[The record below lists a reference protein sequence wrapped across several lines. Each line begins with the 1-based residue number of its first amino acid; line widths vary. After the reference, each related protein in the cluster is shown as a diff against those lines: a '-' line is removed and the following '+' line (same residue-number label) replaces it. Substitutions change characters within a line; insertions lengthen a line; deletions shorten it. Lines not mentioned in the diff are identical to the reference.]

1 MTPCAHRPAVPRDL
15 GLTLLEV
22 VISLSILVVG
32 LLGLIAAVQR
42 AGDASEQAGLVMQQ
56 QLFGESVLEEAQRN
70 QLTTLYALCGAN
82 GIVMRVKD
90 FPGHPANPYPP
101 GLVAVLQ
108 CRDPAVDASF
118 LVDPASAGLL
128 SPALVQVVR
137 MRVRV
142 LYVGNPD
149 ETNPNLLVPLP
160 GSRVPGP
167 LELVT
172 YRIAS

>member
-1 MTPCAHRPAVPRDL
+1 MTPFTHQPDVRRDL

-32 LLGLIAAVQR
+32 LLGLIAAAQR
-42 AGDASEQAGLVMQQ
+42 SGDAAEQAGLVMQQ

-70 QLTTLYALCGAN
+70 QLTTLYALCGAS
-82 GIVMRVKD
+82 GLVMRAKA
-90 FPGHPANPYPP
+90 FPGHPDNPYPP

-118 LVDPASAGLL
+118 LVDPASAGLMT
-128 SPALVQVVR
+128 PAQVQVVR
-137 MRVRV
+137 VRVRV
-142 LYVGNPD
+142 LYVANPD
-149 ETNPNLLVPLP
+149 ETDPSLLEPLA
-160 GSRVPGP
+160 GSRAPGP
-167 LELVT
+167 LELVS